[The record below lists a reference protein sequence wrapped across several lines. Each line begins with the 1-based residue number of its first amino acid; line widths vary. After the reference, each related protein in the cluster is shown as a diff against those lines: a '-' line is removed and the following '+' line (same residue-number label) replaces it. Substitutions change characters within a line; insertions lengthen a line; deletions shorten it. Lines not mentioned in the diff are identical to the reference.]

1 MFEHIE
7 ELIRRHSNGGVLV
20 DTNLLILLF
29 IGQTRPDLIGK
40 YQHTKEYSKE
50 DFRILSRLLAR
61 FRFILTTPHILTE
74 VSNLSGKLQ
83 GDVPRAFR
91 LHFSV
96 SAPKF
101 EDRTCS
107 VQRSVGNSYFTRLG
121 FTDASICEVT
131 DKNTLVLTADLP
143 LANVLEHLGAHV
155 INFNHIRVL
164 GW

>member
-7 ELIRRHSNGGVLV
+7 ELIRQHAGGGVLV

-40 YQHTKEYSKE
+40 FPHTKEYSFE
-50 DFRILSRLLAR
+50 DFQLLSRLLER
-61 FRFILTTPHILTE
+61 FQFILTSPHILTE
-74 VSNLSGKLQ
+74 VSNLSNKLR
-83 GDVPRAFR
+83 DEVLRAFR

-96 SAPKF
+96 SAAKF
-101 EDRTCS
+101 EERTCS
-107 VQRSVGNSYFTRLG
+107 IQRSVGNAYFTRLG
-121 FTDASICEVT
+121 FTDASICEIAG
-131 DKNTLVLTADLP
+131 KASLVLTSDSQ
-143 LANVLEHLGAHV
+143 LALVLQSTGVDA